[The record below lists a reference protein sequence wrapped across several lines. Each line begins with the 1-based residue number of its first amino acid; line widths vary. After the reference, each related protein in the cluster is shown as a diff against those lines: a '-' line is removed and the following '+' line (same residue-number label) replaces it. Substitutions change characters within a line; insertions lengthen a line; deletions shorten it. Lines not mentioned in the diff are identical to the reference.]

1 MGHLLCTL
9 LNFCYLYSF
18 AIKIESNWMRV
29 KWIKMDQNKG
39 KMGQN
44 KGKMGQNKGKM
55 NQNGSK

>member
-1 MGHLLCTL
+1 MD
-9 LNFCYLYSF
+9 
-18 AIKIESNWMRV
+18 ESKMDQKS

-55 NQNGSK
+55 NQNGSKWE